1 MTPHQ
6 IPSLPDVARHIVQW
20 CQHVWE
26 QHTTVIPVAAQ
37 LAVFVAFGWLRARQL
52 IRDSWHA
59 HARLVEVL
67 APAALDFPTTVA
79 GGRRVWTDLMGI
91 AHPWWRRLLGG
102 QPHLVLEYWLA
113 ANEITVRL
121 WIPGPVPPGRV
132 ENAIRAAWPGAL
144 ITHTAEGPSTLDAA
158 GTVTGGT
165 VRPERAEH
173 LPLRVPDA
181 RTDMDPLR
189 SLESLATALRPG
201 ESVVVQVLA
210 RPVVG
215 RRLRRYRATVRRVHT
230 GRSVHTSIITSLI
243 AGLVR
248 EVLDLVVGSRPR
260 ATAFSERRWRP
271 SDPQQAEELREV
283 RAKAT
288 LPLWEVALRYAA
300 AVPGSGREARDRARG
315 IADGVFALFALF
327 AGRNALARHRLR
339 HPATVLAGRSLHR
352 GALLSVAELAA
363 LAHLPT
369 RTTEL
374 SGNRT
379 RPVPAPHQ
387 VTGHPH
393 HH

>member
-1 MTPHQ
+1 M
-6 IPSLPDVARHIVQW
+6 
-20 CQHVWE
+20 WE
-26 QHTTVIPVAAQ
+26 QHTTLVLVAAQ

-67 APAALDFPTTVA
+67 APAALDFPTTLA

-91 AHPWWRRLLGG
+91 AHPWRRRLLGG

-113 ANEITVRL
+113 PNEIIVRV

-144 ITHTAEGPSTLDAA
+144 ITHTTEGPSTLDAA

-181 RTDMDPLR
+181 RTDTDPLR

-210 RPVVG
+210 RPAVG

-230 GRSVHTSIITSLI
+230 GRSARTSIITSLI

-248 EVLDLVVGSRPR
+248 EMLDLVIGSRPHH
-260 ATAFSERRWRP
+260 ATTSTEGRWRP
-271 SDPQQAEELREV
+271 TDPQQAEELREV

-300 AVPGSGREARDRARG
+300 AVPGSGRESRDRARG
-315 IADGVFALFALF
+315 VADGVFALFALF

-339 HPATVLAGRSLHR
+339 HPATVVAGRSLRR

-393 HH
+393 H